1 MTNTETY
8 ILYHCSD
15 SDDICWLW
23 ILRFPDYSNWH
34 IQGIKHQQIWAPKQW
49 GKNPWSQNCLLIN
62 SRRLNKDTWMEI
74 NFSQQEELD
83 PETVPHSKMHFWVTS
98 TRSSLLF
105 ENSQESSNAQIYHN
119 TSLLVPYYTRMC
131 QTTTVNFVQMTQL
144 IQRTLKLE
152 AFIKFKSQDPR
163 QSIDIWF
170 SLTLK
175 KSTFLFKN

>member
-1 MTNTETY
+1 MTYMETTFS
-8 ILYHCSD
+8 IIAL
-15 SDDICWLW
+15 IVMT
-23 ILRFPDYSNWH
+23 FADYEYWGSLIIAIDTYRASSIN
-34 IQGIKHQQIWAPKQW
+34 KFEHQKQW
-49 GKNPWSQNCLLIN
+49 GKNPWPQNCLLIN

-74 NFSQQEELD
+74 NFSQQEELN
-83 PETVPHSKMHFWVTS
+83 PETVPLSKMHFWVTS
-98 TRSSLLF
+98 TRPSLLF

-119 TSLLVPYYTRMC
+119 TSLLVPYYTRMR

-163 QSIDIWF
+163 QSIDMWF